1 MLVAKG
7 IAAPITSCDTLVSSL
22 GYRFGKR
29 RPAAETSV
37 RSYSGAHLPGSEGT
51 AERIMDA
58 VARKNGITLHEI
70 AAETG
75 IPFNETAAIAGILE
89 SDGFL
94 TVDIMQ
100 RCSINEKNM

>member
-1 MLVAKG
+1 
-7 IAAPITSCDTLVSSL
+7 
-22 GYRFGKR
+22 
-29 RPAAETSV
+29 
-37 RSYSGAHLPGSEGT
+37 
-51 AERIMDA
+51 MDA
-58 VARKNGITLHEI
+58 VARKTGITLHEI

-100 RCSINEKNM
+100 RCSINGKNM